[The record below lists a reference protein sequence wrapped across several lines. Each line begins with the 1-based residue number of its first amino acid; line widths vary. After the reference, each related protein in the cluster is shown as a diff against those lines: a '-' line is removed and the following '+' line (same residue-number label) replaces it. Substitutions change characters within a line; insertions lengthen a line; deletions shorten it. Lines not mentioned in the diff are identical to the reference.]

1 MRRSRAITLLR
12 SGVADMGLSPRDI
25 PRQHFDGLSDSP
37 TIKEVMGVM
46 IDIVLSL
53 GAKESFTLERAK
65 CFLALCLAPP
75 AKENREDDDKGS
87 ESNGHQHHGNNS
99 GTCHGGIFSM
109 VRRTG

>member
-53 GAKESFTLERAK
+53 GAKDSFTLERAK
-65 CFLALCLAPP
+65 CFLVRCLTPP
-75 AKENREDDDKGS
+75 AKKDRGDENKEAK
-87 ESNGHQHHGNNS
+87 SNGHQHHGNNS